1 MFPPLLYLVF
11 LFGLLLCFPLG
22 VFPLPVLVPSRFMRK
37 KETSKTEL
45 VFAKEGLF
53 SKFLKIFLP
62 SCTQFEGFRGQTRVE
77 KYGIKRVIRKS
88 REGAGG
94 KQTVFAGRRPRRKNK
109 GAF

>member
-53 SKFLKIFLP
+53 SKFLKIFCRHVPNLKDLGDR
-62 SCTQFEGFRGQTRVE
+62 QGW
-77 KYGIKRVIRKS
+77 
-88 REGAGG
+88 
-94 KQTVFAGRRPRRKNK
+94 KNMV
-109 GAF
+109 